1 VATGINQT
9 YPVAPRPI
17 RRLVQLELKSKGK
30 CLPVSKI
37 TWAQVGRVTE
47 PGRYMY
53 RFGWL
58 TISDGDVAI
67 WEQFPNAAFT
77 LIRTAETGE
86 DSAADEFRLGTFE
99 LRTNSNYSESE
110 K

>member
-1 VATGINQT
+1 
-9 YPVAPRPI
+9 
-17 RRLVQLELKSKGK
+17 
-30 CLPVSKI
+30 
-37 TWAQVGRVTE
+37 
-47 PGRYMY
+47 MY
-53 RFGWL
+53 TFGWL

-77 LIRTAETGE
+77 LVRTATAETGE

-99 LRTNSNYSESE
+99 LRINSNYSESE